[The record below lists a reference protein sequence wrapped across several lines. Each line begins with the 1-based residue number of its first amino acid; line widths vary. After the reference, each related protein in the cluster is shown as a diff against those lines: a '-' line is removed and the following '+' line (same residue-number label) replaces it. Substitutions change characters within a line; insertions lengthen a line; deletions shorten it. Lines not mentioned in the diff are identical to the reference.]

1 VRAAGRDAG
10 GVAAPARGRRRQV
23 MAAPEVRSSRTIYEG
38 RIFTVTVD
46 RVRMPHGPE
55 IDLEVVRHPGSVVML
70 CVPAPGQIILVRQYR
85 YCAGQDLW
93 EVPAGSLGRDE
104 EPETGARRECH
115 EEVGLVPRTLR
126 LLSTLY
132 PTPGFCTERM
142 LFYLCTDLEE
152 PSTPAHQDE
161 DEDVEPRTFTLDE
174 AWAMVGRGEIADLKT
189 VTALTL
195 VARS

>member
-1 VRAAGRDAG
+1 MAPPAALTT
-10 GVAAPARGRRRQV
+10 
-23 MAAPEVRSSRTIYEG
+23 RTIYEG

-46 RVRMPHGPE
+46 RVRLPHGPE

-104 EPETGARRECH
+104 DPEAGARRECH
-115 EEVGLVPRTLR
+115 EEVGLVPRSIRHLT
-126 LLSTLY
+126 TLY

-152 PSTPAHQDE
+152 PSAPAHPDE
-161 DEDVEPRTFTLDE
+161 DEDVEPRTVTLDE
-174 AWAMVGRGEIADLKT
+174 AWTMVDRGDIADLKT
-189 VTALTL
+189 VAALTL
-195 VARS
+195 VARA

>member
-1 VRAAGRDAG
+1 VAPPAVLAA
-10 GVAAPARGRRRQV
+10 
-23 MAAPEVRSSRTIYEG
+23 RTIYEG

-46 RVRMPHGPE
+46 RVRLPHGPE

-85 YCAGQDLW
+85 YCAGADLW

-104 EPETGARRECH
+104 DPEGGARRECH
-115 EEVGLVPRTLR
+115 EEIGLVPRTIRHLT
-126 LLSTLY
+126 TLY

-152 PSTPAHQDE
+152 PAAPAHQDE
-161 DEDVEPRTFTLDE
+161 DEDVEPRTFTLEE
-174 AWAMVGRGEIADLKT
+174 AWAMVERGEIADLKT
-189 VTALTL
+189 VAALTL
-195 VARS
+195 VARG

>member
-1 VRAAGRDAG
+1 
-10 GVAAPARGRRRQV
+10 
-23 MAAPEVRSSRTIYEG
+23 MAAPDIRSTRTIYEG

-46 RVRMPHGPE
+46 RVRLPHGPE
-55 IDLEVVRHPGSVVML
+55 IDMEVVRHPGSVVML
-70 CVPAPGQIILVRQYR
+70 CVPAPGEIILVRQYR

-104 EPETGARRECH
+104 DPEAGARRECH
-115 EEVGLVPRTLR
+115 EEVGLVPRTIR
-126 LLSTLY
+126 HVTTLY

-174 AWAMVGRGEIADLKT
+174 AWAMVERGEIADLKT

-195 VARS
+195 VARI